1 MTNAIDF
8 RAVLSVTIFSTFTLF
23 ASLLAWTLN

>member
-8 RAVLSVTIFSTFTLF
+8 RSVFKVSLF
-23 ASLLAWTLN
+23 GSFAMFVTLLAWTVN